1 MHANALAIV
10 LNERA
15 IGALPLTPDFHKSLD
30 DGGLVTVLK
39 NAARELG
46 YVLR

>member
-1 MHANALAIV
+1 MHANALAIA

-15 IGALPLTPDFHKSLD
+15 IGALPLTPDFHKALD
-30 DGGLVTVLK
+30 DGSLVTVIK
-39 NAARELG
+39 NAAREFG